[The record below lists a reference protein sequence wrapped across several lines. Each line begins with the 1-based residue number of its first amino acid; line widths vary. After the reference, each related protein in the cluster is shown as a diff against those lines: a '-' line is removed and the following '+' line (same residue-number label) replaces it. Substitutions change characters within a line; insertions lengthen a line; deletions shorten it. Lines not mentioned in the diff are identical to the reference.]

1 MRGGA
6 DYQTV
11 LAMSAAEREMIS
23 QLAKDNVETTNKTR
37 LPWF

>member
-6 DYQTV
+6 DYATV
-11 LAMSAAEREMIS
+11 LMMSASEREMIS